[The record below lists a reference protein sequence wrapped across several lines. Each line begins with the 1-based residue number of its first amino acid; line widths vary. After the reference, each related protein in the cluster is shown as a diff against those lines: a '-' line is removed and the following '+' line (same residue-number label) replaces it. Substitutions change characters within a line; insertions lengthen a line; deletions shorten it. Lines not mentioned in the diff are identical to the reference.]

1 MIQRRRTDMY
11 DVLSPDGFSI
21 TPDKVYPDLESAH
34 AAAVAFAERFQFQ
47 GFYSTAQRERIPLTD
62 IAGRCRVVEVPDD
75 YLEEDE

>member
-1 MIQRRRTDMY
+1 MY

-21 TPDKVYPDLESAH
+21 DPQEVYQDLDSAH
-34 AAAVAFAERFQFQ
+34 AAAVAFAERFVRQ
-47 GFYSTAQRERIPLTD
+47 GFYSTARRERIPLED